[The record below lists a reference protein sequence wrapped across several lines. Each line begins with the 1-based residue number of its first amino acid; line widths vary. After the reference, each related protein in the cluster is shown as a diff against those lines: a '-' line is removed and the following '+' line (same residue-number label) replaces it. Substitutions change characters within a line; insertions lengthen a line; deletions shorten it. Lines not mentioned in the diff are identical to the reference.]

1 MATVNPIEAVLKFHD
16 AELKKIRDRYFREG
30 RPIRLTCS
38 KGCAACCE
46 ELLHVSEL
54 ETRLIVESFTD
65 AQKEDVRERVRHWL
79 EQIGDRLDDREPEG
93 LEYRSWRIPCPL
105 LKNGIC
111 SVYDK
116 RPLKCRSTITD
127 GPRQACEDL
136 ALRPTQRFIE
146 IPELKAAIG
155 DRLVQAHVAAGYKEF
170 KFGHLGMMLADHLG
184 LGGAG
189 PQRDDQSPTTNN
201 QEISKAPVTR

>member
-1 MATVNPIEAVLKFHD
+1 MATENPIEAVLRFHD
-16 AELKKIRDRYFREG
+16 ASLKQIRERYFREG

-54 ETRLIVESFTD
+54 ETRLIVDSLSDT
-65 AQKEDVRERVRHWL
+65 QKEDLRQRVLQWL
-79 EQIGDRLDDREPEG
+79 EQVGDRLDDREPDG

-105 LKNGIC
+105 LKNGVC

-116 RPLKCRSTITD
+116 RPLRCRSTLTD

-136 ALRPTQRFIE
+136 SLRPTQRFIE
-146 IPELKAAIG
+146 IPELKSAVAE
-155 DRLVQAHVAAGYKEF
+155 RLLQAHLAAGYKEF
-170 KFGHLGMMLADHLG
+170 KFGHLGMMLADCLG
-184 LGGAG
+184 V
-189 PQRDDQSPTTNN
+189 SPAAVEKRGDTIPT
-201 QEISKAPVTR
+201 